1 MRACLSIFPRKPA
14 LSCSQHPE
22 SFHRCHPSLSQMKAS
37 RTDNL
42 RLSCAS
48 CSDDIRKCYKSGVGN
63 PQPMGQ
69 YYVAP
74 GTMVD
79 PFSSVTF
86 YLKADMAVLTS
97 TGMKARDIRVGN
109 KHDKDCYSSFVHC
122 FQFPPQNLFA
132 CKAPLPFQPMCPP
145 APSVSIALNPA
156 LRLKSLLTPAIQ
168 QKLQIFNLSLLVQ
181 FEVNENK

>member
-1 MRACLSIFPRKPA
+1 MRACLPIFPRKPA

-132 CKAPLPFQPMCPP
+132 CKAPLLLPTNVPSGPLRVHCIKPGSPP
-145 APSVSIALNPA
+145 E
-156 LRLKSLLTPAIQ
+156 
-168 QKLQIFNLSLLVQ
+168 KLADPCYSAKVANF
-181 FEVNENK
+181 